1 MNAEECATVQRLISK
16 LDHSRLFYRTLKR
29 QLRHAHARF
38 LVSRLIDLN
47 SAAADD
53 LARQMLLTGGLAAT
67 RGGGALMRLRAR
79 AAYWMTMTSVDRDAA
94 CLKHLAR
101 HGDRA
106 MQRFQAVIARV
117 KDLHPR
123 LQQQLLA
130 LERAHFRIESLAKDI
145 ETWPAT
151 DDAYPARIVADL
163 LKQQRSLR

>member
-16 LDHSRLFYRTLKR
+16 LDHSRLFYWMLGRH
-29 QLRHAHARF
+29 LRHAHARF
-38 LVSRLIDLN
+38 LVSRMIDLN
-47 SAAADD
+47 AAAADD
-53 LARQMLLTGGLAAT
+53 LARQMLLTGGLAAS
-67 RGGGALMRLRAR
+67 RGGGALVRLRNWAVCL
-79 AAYWMTMTSVDRDAA
+79 MTMASVDRDAA

-101 HGDRA
+101 HGDLA

-123 LQQQLLA
+123 LQHQLLA

-151 DDAYPARIVADL
+151 DDAYPARIVSDL
-163 LKQQRSLR
+163 LKQQRSHR